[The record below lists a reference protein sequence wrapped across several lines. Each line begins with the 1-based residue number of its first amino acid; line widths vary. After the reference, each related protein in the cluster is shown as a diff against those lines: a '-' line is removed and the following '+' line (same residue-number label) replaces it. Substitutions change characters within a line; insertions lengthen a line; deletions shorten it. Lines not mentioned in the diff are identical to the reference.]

1 MTKKLT
7 FCSML
12 AVLGVLSILLSN
24 ILTSNTV
31 FFYLFSTV
39 FCYIATEEYGIRY
52 GLITYAAITLLG
64 FLLSANKISM
74 AAYAL
79 IVGYYPILKHLIE
92 HKLIKKP
99 LRWLVKLLGISVIAG
114 IASAALSPFL
124 NLSASLYLLYPM
136 GLVIFI
142 LYDIALE
149 IAIKFYVVR
158 LRKFKP

>member
-1 MTKKLT
+1 
-7 FCSML
+7 ML
-12 AVLGVLSILLSN
+12 ALLGLLSILLSD
-24 ILTSNTV
+24 ILTANTV

-52 GLITYAAITLLG
+52 GLITYLAITLLG

-79 IVGYYPILKHLIE
+79 TVGYYPVLKHLTE
-92 HKLIKKP
+92 HKIMKKP
-99 LRWLVKLLGISVIAG
+99 LRWIIKLAGISIIAG
-114 IASAALSPFL
+114 IASLALSPFVKL
-124 NLSASLYLLYPM
+124 TVALYLLYPV
-136 GLVIFI
+136 GIVIFI

-149 IAIKFYVVR
+149 IGIKFYVVR